1 MALVKVQITVK
12 HTGES
17 VQALFNP
24 EEYTINKDNNF
35 ASQAIPGLSGP
46 LLQFVHGNMRTLD
59 MELFFDTWDSPAPA
73 KRDVRELTNRVVRLM
88 DIDPDLHAPPILRV
102 SWASLQLDCVLAR
115 VSQKFIMFADDGR
128 PVRAR
133 LTTTFNEFI
142 DPEREAKEVNRQ
154 TADFSKIHVVT
165 QGETLS
171 GVAAKF
177 YDNPQMWRPIAIA
190 NELADPREISPGQAL
205 RIPTLPFIDP
215 ESGEALR

>member
-1 MALVKVQITVK
+1 
-12 HTGES
+12 
-17 VQALFNP
+17 
-24 EEYTINKDNNF
+24 
-35 ASQAIPGLSGP
+35 
-46 LLQFVHGNMRTLD
+46 
-59 MELFFDTWDSPAPA
+59 
-73 KRDVRELTNRVVRLM
+73 
-88 DIDPDLHAPPILRV
+88 
-102 SWASLQLDCVLAR
+102 VLAR